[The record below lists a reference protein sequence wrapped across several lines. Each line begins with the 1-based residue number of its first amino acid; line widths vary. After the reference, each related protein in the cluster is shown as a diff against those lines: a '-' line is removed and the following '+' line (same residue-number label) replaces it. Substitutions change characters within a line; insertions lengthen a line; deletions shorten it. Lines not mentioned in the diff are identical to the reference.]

1 MKFNLSVFD
10 IYSKTMVVESA
21 VVDFKG
27 LVAILGHLGGIR
39 DITIT
44 DDYSVLKSTHGV
56 SITSRRTIGP
66 SYRFDISLVKDEKV
80 EEESKINWS
89 DPAVYEEIRS
99 YDSLFEGKGKDFT
112 FGLSVIDDRTGTILC
127 DRIVDGD
134 VVIFALETFLG
145 FDVNQIRAFMVDV
158 WRKPHIG
165 VGAHG
170 AKGSPHFYTVTVLKR
185 G

>member
-44 DDYSVLKSTHGV
+44 DDYSFLKSSHGV
-56 SITSRRTIGP
+56 SITSRKTGGP

-80 EEESKINWS
+80 EEASE
-89 DPAVYEEIRS
+89 PAVKRH
-99 YDSLFEGKGKDFT
+99 DT
-112 FGLSVIDDRTGTILC
+112 FQLSVTDKERNCLLIANR
-127 DRIVDGD
+127 VVNQDG
-134 VVIFALETFLG
+134 IALALETFCGMDRSAINNVLRG
-145 FDVNQIRAFMVDV
+145 IRANPH
-158 WRKPHIG
+158 KPFDMGGEQASEYPYH
-165 VGAHG
+165 
-170 AKGSPHFYTVTVLKR
+170 VTVIGR
-185 G
+185 D

>member
-44 DDYSVLKSTHGV
+44 DDYSVLKNTHGV

-66 SYRFDISLVKDEKV
+66 SYRFDISLVKDEQV
-80 EEESKINWS
+80 EEVSEPTIKTVQPYYGRHI
-89 DPAVYEEIRS
+89 PYELTVFD
-99 YDSLFEGKGKDFT
+99 DSRNVHMVHEQL
-112 FGLSVIDDRTGTILC
+112 VDDT
-127 DRIVDGD
+127 
-134 VVIFALETFLG
+134 VVVFALQTFLELDRESVSI
-145 FDVNQIRAFMVDV
+145 FMSEVNKAPWLLSSMKSQNPEL
-158 WRKPHIG
+158 KPF
-165 VGAHG
+165 VV
-170 AKGSPHFYTVTVLKR
+170 TVTRK

>member
-27 LVAILGHLGGIR
+27 LVAILGNLGGLR

-44 DDYSVLKSTHGV
+44 DDYSFLQSKGGI
-56 SITSRRTIGP
+56 SITTRKQGGT
-66 SYRFDISLVKDEKV
+66 SYRFDISGRPDEKV

-89 DPAVYEEIRS
+89 DLAVYEELRS
-99 YDSLFEGKGKDFT
+99 YDSMFEGKGKDFT

-145 FDVNQIRAFMVDV
+145 FDVNQTRAFMADV

-165 VGAHG
+165 VGVHG